1 MDSSPTKLFLPES
14 LSYPV
19 RIVSLDADVG
29 NVTRGDRLLTYSFAY
44 LPANPSPDALPETRF
59 GTWDCPVDGE
69 LTAWNVKPGEVISRP
84 KARDRP
90 AVLVTEEC
98 THGEQI
104 AGMCALCGKDMT
116 KCVSYPRQ
124 SCDDAD
130 GAAPSAWITWEYQ
143 TPHERRSK

>member
-1 MDSSPTKLFLPES
+1 MSLMPSES
-14 LSYPV
+14 FGGLARLGDTPLTTLEGA
-19 RIVSLDADVG
+19 VSTIEVG
-29 NVTRGDRLLTYSFAY
+29 MAIGGGFVA
-44 LPANPSPDALPETRF
+44 A
-59 GTWDCPVDGE
+59 VDGE